1 MATRDYWAVFGSGA
15 PSTKSGLAPTFITF
29 ITATGANGTPP
40 AITEPGSKGLYKF
53 SYDASATMISFVL
66 DGATTGLSTS
76 DRYVVGVL
84 DPQDTFGVTL
94 NAFGVS
100 LNALSTTMIAQGA
113 TIVGIGASL
122 NAASVTL
129 GGIGLSLVGIA
140 ATLTPVATGV
150 AGLVTSVG
158 STASSIGSTSVDPGD
173 IYGFLKRAQEFQE
186 GNQTYTKA
194 TGILDYMSRGNTL
207 IAEKTIS
214 DTATETTRT

>member
-29 ITATGANGTPP
+29 ITSTGANGTPP
-40 AITEPGSKGLYKF
+40 AITEPGSAGLYKF

-66 DGATTGLSTS
+66 DGATTGLDSA
-76 DRYVVGVL
+76 DRYIVGVL

-100 LNALSTTMIAQGA
+100 LGALSTTMIAQGA

-140 ATLTPVATGV
+140 NTLAPVATDV

-158 STASSIGSTSVDPGD
+158 TSSSAIGFTNVNPTD
-173 IYGFLKRAQEFQE
+173 IFGFLRRAQEFSE
-186 GNQTYTKA
+186 GNQNYAKA
-194 TGILDYMSRGNTL
+194 TGILQYTSRGNTM
-207 IAEKTIS
+207 IAQKTIS